1 MYVCKWI
8 ILYLPPNLKYY
19 FSTYSLQNRIDT
31 HFFQKWW
38 YIMYLS
44 YVSISVL
51 FPKTTDF
58 DYGRSSAKIKLGGS
72 KYIDRPE

>member
-1 MYVCKWI
+1 
-8 ILYLPPNLKYY
+8 
-19 FSTYSLQNRIDT
+19 
-31 HFFQKWW
+31 
-38 YIMYLS
+38 MYLS